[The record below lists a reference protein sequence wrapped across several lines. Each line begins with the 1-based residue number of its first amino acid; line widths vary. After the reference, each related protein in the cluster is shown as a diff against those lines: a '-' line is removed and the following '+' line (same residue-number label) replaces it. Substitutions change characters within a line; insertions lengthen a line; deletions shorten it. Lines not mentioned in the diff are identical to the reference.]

1 MEQLKQ
7 NLLNLVNE
15 RLNSQSESFLPMEA
29 VYYVVKDFY
38 RDVDDTYKN
47 YLQQVELQKQQLAQ
61 QEQNK
66 EDKQED

>member
-15 RLNSQSESFLPMEA
+15 RLNSQGESFLPMEA
-29 VYYVVKDFY
+29 IYYVVKDFY

-66 EDKQED
+66 QED